1 VLLAW
6 AGLINRKGIFV
17 GSDMHSTMFEV
28 VIIERGPTHWEWQ
41 VCKNAGVQIMQGR
54 EKTRAEA
61 RYQGN
66 RALFSLLASGW
77 KPMTHPK
84 SP

>member
-1 VLLAW
+1 
-6 AGLINRKGIFV
+6 
-17 GSDMHSTMFEV
+17 MFEV

-41 VCKNAGVQIMQGR
+41 VCDRDGLQIVQGR

-66 RALFSLLASGW
+66 RALFSLLASPW

>member
-1 VLLAW
+1 
-6 AGLINRKGIFV
+6 
-17 GSDMHSTMFEV
+17 MFEV

-41 VCKNAGVQIMQGR
+41 VCDRDGLQIMQGR

-66 RALFSLLASGW
+66 RALFSLLASPW

-84 SP
+84 RPERSRAQG